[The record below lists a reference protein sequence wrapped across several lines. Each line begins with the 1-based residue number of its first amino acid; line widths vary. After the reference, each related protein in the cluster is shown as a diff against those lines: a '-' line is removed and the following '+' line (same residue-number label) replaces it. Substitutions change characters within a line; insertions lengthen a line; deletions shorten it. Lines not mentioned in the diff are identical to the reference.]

1 MSGDAWPEFHSVKV
15 TRSSSDAFNNAC
27 PYILAKAVLGTG
39 SYSQVYECKNSVTGA
54 HYAAKK
60 YNKNL
65 IYGLELMIQSE
76 FQVLQAV
83 LNEHPNILL
92 MIDYF
97 ETSEAFYLVTDLA
110 LGGELFERVVKKGK
124 LSVVETGELLNS
136 LVGAVHHLHKNSIA
150 HRDIKAENILFTE
163 KGSNA
168 KDLLLAD
175 FGLAKHIHEGDT
187 PTDCSGTLS
196 YLAPEVL
203 ERTGYGLPVDM
214 WAIGVLAYFMLCGY
228 MPFDCDTDAE
238 TRELIL
244 KADYIFEPEEYWVNI
259 PQSAKDFIGSCF
271 ILDPAKRLTAAQA
284 LAHPFLK
291 ESCTQKCP
299 SALRLQEA
307 VWKLHR
313 QSLSSSFRNLAD
325 AQLLGERCH
334 TPETVTELSTPLPSA
349 PNSTHHSQT
358 SLHRLPCNALKISE
372 RREKAT
378 FVL

>member
-1 MSGDAWPEFHSVKV
+1 MDNEVWPEFHSVEI

-60 YNKNL
+60 YNKKL
-65 IYGLELMIQSE
+65 IYGIELMIQSE
-76 FQVLQAV
+76 FQVLKAV

-124 LSVVETGELLNS
+124 LSFVDTSEVLNS
-136 LVGAVHHLHKNSIA
+136 LVSAVAHLHKNSIA

-163 KGSNA
+163 PGSNP

-175 FGLAKHIHEGDT
+175 FGLAKHIHKGDV

-203 ERTGYGLPVDM
+203 QRTGYGLPVDM
-214 WAIGVLAYFMLCGY
+214 WAIGVLTYFMLCGY

-238 TRELIL
+238 TRELIQ
-244 KADYIFEPEEYWVNI
+244 KADFIFEPEEYWVNV
-259 PQSAKDFIGSCF
+259 PQFAKDFIAACF
-271 ILDPAKRLTAAQA
+271 TLDPAKRLTASEA
-284 LAHPFLK
+284 LLHPFLK
-291 ESCTQKCP
+291 ESCPKKCA

-313 QSLSSSFRNLAD
+313 QSLSLCSQDSSV

-334 TPETVTELSTPLPSA
+334 TPETVTEFSTPAPSA
-349 PNSTHHSQT
+349 PNSAHHSQT
-358 SLHRLPCNALKISE
+358 NLHRLPCNSLKISN
-372 RREKAT
+372 RREKAN